1 MPETYR
7 TQQGAQGQAGGNGPL
22 AEAGSSHLPAG
33 APIGVRRCQPSGIA
47 YVADHVG
54 RHGRQPQEEAGPVDE
69 KPLSLETGAG
79 EQQNDAT
86 GEEHDCKNYNE
97 GPQHSEQ
104 GGWGPLRRYAGE
116 PV

>member
-1 MPETYR
+1 
-7 TQQGAQGQAGGNGPL
+7 
-22 AEAGSSHLPAG
+22 
-33 APIGVRRCQPSGIA
+33 
-47 YVADHVG
+47 
-54 RHGRQPQEEAGPVDE
+54 VDE